1 MLRGLVLCKPT
12 THQFLA
18 LRVTQAYVSL
28 TSVPQSEI
36 GARTVSLAR
45 CGNREVRLIE
55 LPTATHGGEP
65 PLWVELYDHDVR
77 ASIDSCRCSDLEEA
91 VSAAEYLLSRAQQ
104 LSDGQDPGDGK
115 DDSE

>member
-12 THQFLA
+12 SQQFLA

-28 TSVPQSEI
+28 SSAPRSET
-36 GARTVSLAR
+36 GARTVSLAK
-45 CGNREVRLIE
+45 CGNCELRLIE
-55 LPTATHGGEP
+55 LSTATHGGEP

-77 ASIDSCRCSDLEEA
+77 ASIDSCRCSDLEET

-104 LSDGQDPGDGK
+104 FAEGEDPGDAE